1 MHCRRPIRVAE
12 RRTRGILHDRNVPR
26 PTTRGDDTATD
37 YNDLLSQILMDQLA
51 RRLGVDEATAEQ
63 AARQALPAL
72 LGGMQANAQ
81 DPAGA
86 ASLSRAVGEHD
97 SHLIDGG
104 VHLDQVDTV
113 DGDKIVSN
121 VFGDNR
127 EQVVN
132 RLSESGGAGTG
143 ASDIVG
149 KLLPML
155 APLVMAFLAKQAQ
168 RSGTGQP
175 AAAGGAGG
183 LGDLLGGLL
192 GGSGGQAGAG
202 GLGDLLGGLLGGG
215 KR

>member
-1 MHCRRPIRVAE
+1 M
-12 RRTRGILHDRNVPR
+12 
-26 PTTRGDDTATD
+26 TD
-37 YNDLLSQILMDQLA
+37 LNDLLSQIPMDQLA
-51 RRLGVDEATAEQ
+51 RQLGVDEQTAEQ

-97 SHLIDGG
+97 SSLIDGG
-104 VHLDQVDTV
+104 VDLEQVDTV

-132 RLSESGGAGTG
+132 KLSGPGGGAG
-143 ASDIVG
+143 DIIG

-168 RSGTGQP
+168 GSGAGQ
-175 AAAGGAGG
+175 ASAAGGAGG

-192 GGSGGQAGAG
+192 GGGGGGQAGAG

>member
-1 MHCRRPIRVAE
+1 M
-12 RRTRGILHDRNVPR
+12 
-26 PTTRGDDTATD
+26 TD
-37 YNDLLSQILMDQLA
+37 YNDLLSQIPMDELA
-51 RRLGVDEATAEQ
+51 RRLGVDETTAEQ

-86 ASLSRAVGEHD
+86 ASLRRAVGEHD
-97 SHLIDGG
+97 SRLIDGG
-104 VHLDQVDTV
+104 VDLDQVDTV

-127 EQVVN
+127 QQVVN
-132 RLSESGGAGTG
+132 RLSETGGAGTG
-143 ASDIVG
+143 ASDIIG

-168 RSGTGQP
+168 GSRTGQTS
-175 AAAGGAGG
+175 ATRDAGG

>member
-1 MHCRRPIRVAE
+1 M
-12 RRTRGILHDRNVPR
+12 
-26 PTTRGDDTATD
+26 TD
-37 YNDLLSQILMDQLA
+37 LNDLLSQIPMDQLA
-51 RRLGVDEATAEQ
+51 RQLGVDEQTAEQ

-97 SHLIDGG
+97 SSLIDGG
-104 VHLDQVDTV
+104 VDLGQVDTV

-132 RLSESGGAGTG
+132 KLSGAGGGGAG
-143 ASDIVG
+143 AIIG

-155 APLVMAFLAKQAQ
+155 APLVMAFLAKQSQ
-168 RSGTGQP
+168 GSGTGQAS
-175 AAAGGAGG
+175 AADGAGG

-192 GGSGGQAGAG
+192 GGGGGGQAGAG

>member
-1 MHCRRPIRVAE
+1 M
-12 RRTRGILHDRNVPR
+12 
-26 PTTRGDDTATD
+26 TD
-37 YNDLLSQILMDQLA
+37 LNDLLSQIPMDQLA
-51 RRLGVDEATAEQ
+51 RQLGVDEGTAEQ

-86 ASLSRAVGEHD
+86 TSLSRAVGELD
-97 SHLIDGG
+97 SSLIDGG
-104 VHLDQVDTV
+104 VDLDQVDTV

-127 EQVVN
+127 DQVVS
-132 RLSESGGAGTG
+132 RLSETGSGGSGAG
-143 ASDIVG
+143 DIIG

-168 RSGTGQP
+168 GGRTGQ
-175 AAAGGAGG
+175 ASTTGGAGG

-192 GGSGGQAGAG
+192 GGSGGGQAGAG